1 MHIVPSVGGELAH
14 SGQGGPKHFAI
25 DRVEDDGQHDRTPLF
40 DRVHQARAP
49 FQLSFVA
56 FGKWFRWAAD
66 LNPVCTE
73 NSIRRRRSKRTA

>member
-56 FGKWFRWAAD
+56 FGKWFRS
-66 LNPVCTE
+66 VCTE